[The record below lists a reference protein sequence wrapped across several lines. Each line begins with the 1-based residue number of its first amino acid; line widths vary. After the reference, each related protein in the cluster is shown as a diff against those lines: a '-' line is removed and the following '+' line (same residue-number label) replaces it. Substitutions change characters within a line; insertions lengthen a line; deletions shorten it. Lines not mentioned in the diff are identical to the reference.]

1 MPAKRV
7 MLTDMQL
14 LWVQYW
20 TALPVIVEDRDMTDE
35 SQAGGR
41 MPLGAFP
48 IDTSGQ
54 YRPGDSEGNT
64 RTATRQHPN
73 ALSDLL
79 QIITILS

>member
-1 MPAKRV
+1 MSH
-7 MLTDMQL
+7 
-14 LWVQYW
+14 
-20 TALPVIVEDRDMTDE
+20 E

-64 RTATRQHPN
+64 RTATRQHSN

>member
-1 MPAKRV
+1 

-20 TALPVIVEDRDMTDE
+20 TALPVIVEDRDMSDE

-41 MPLGAFP
+41 MPLGVFP

-54 YRPGDSEGNT
+54 YRPGDSEGDT
-64 RTATRQHPN
+64 RTPIRKHCN

-79 QIITILS
+79 PGIAILR